1 MISRFNLTKSTFLPL
16 PYCIKTPQGQL
27 FSDSFHGSI
36 DSSQNPIP
44 SKLKLELT
52 KLFPTMFDHRVLELD
67 NVNVTNEIKSPQLQ
81 INLTLRCSS
90 METNRNYDFIKSQ
103 NIYVTQP
110 FSIPKLS
117 EHETITICDMDKVFV
132 SQLIRCP
139 AIHFNILPP
148 TISIVITSGH
158 NDLEV
163 SSDCEICSLTI
174 NGSTDEWTD
183 SLLSLGTNPS
193 HLVSF
198 GNLNAVIHQHED
210 LIDVVQVVIRENNA
224 IGLKHSIRSDER
236 NRKTLEIEMEGCDE
250 DDENLNN
257 SIITNTLSS
266 TRAYTAL
273 ETFDVKPLLR
283 PMVFDIK
290 LDEISKVILNDFTN
304 CTNDNT
310 WFTKR
315 DLIEICL
322 KLLDSDAEFDESVF
336 KVRATKSVSDVLV
349 QVIASFY
356 GLMVSPTAV
365 NSLINLWRSGKSDNS
380 LNSLQSRINNVLSS
394 SGLCQFADQANSLA
408 ELSHRLRLTYMG
420 PGGVTSR
427 SAELNLREI
436 QRWYFGKICP
446 IESPEGQGIGLVNE
460 FAMGA
465 IVDESGHIASPY
477 FKTYGGLISDQTVWL
492 NHFKLNRFV
501 MSPFWMYN
509 SKSTACVVRG
519 TPLLCHRD
527 SVNLNLVS
535 GSQLFSIS
543 VNLIP
548 FLHHNDPTRALMAA
562 NMYKQAVPLI
572 NPSPPLVGTGYENAA
587 IVATQH
593 NVLATSDCYVISA
606 NSSTIVVYDTFT
618 KVYKTYNLPIVR
630 RTNQDTCFRLRNVVK
645 PGQLLKSGDAIAEC
659 QSSSGNEMSLGV
671 NLNVA
676 FMCWGGFNYED
687 SVILSE
693 DVVAK
698 GLFQSLH
705 VIELST
711 EVLKTAYG
719 NEILTNKISS
729 IDSHHLTNLSDDG
742 LISIGASVTDGDV
755 LVGKLTPTALTH
767 FESMGDVVKI
777 LNIES
782 TKNSSIYAP
791 SNIEDATV
799 VDVAFTDA
807 NKEHQSKTAKVTNY
821 IDLALKLRLI
831 KQKFHQQVQKLC
843 VHNFPT
849 DELNWSNPIG
859 IEFWQTLNKLFE
871 IYNNDVKIATSSEI
885 SLGDNENLTEEEE
898 PPSES
903 NNWDDVQSDTLSIDN
918 EDDDESPSEVASN
931 FKSSKT
937 REDVVL
943 FKIKVKLLTCR
954 SIQAGDKVSGRHG
967 NKGVISRIV
976 PREDMPYTKSGM
988 PVDIILNPLGVPSR
1002 MNIGQILETQLGLI
1016 VSKWGDEFVQELKFH
1031 STSQNL
1037 QRSRETLSSKLRE
1050 VLPNFDTSDFNNKQV
1065 IEMAQQFTS
1074 GVPVS
1079 CPPFAKITEKRW
1091 TALRHRVRINNINS
1105 QTQLYDGLT
1114 GKPFNQ
1120 KTTVGKIYIFKLN
1133 HMVEDKMYFRSTG
1146 PYSSLTQQP
1155 TKGKAR
1161 KGGQRMGEMEV
1172 WALQG
1177 HGAAFFLKEAS
1188 TLKGDDVAIRS
1199 EFSPSVVASNLKLNT
1214 TWGESFLLLLSE
1226 LKSLCIEVVFNKP
1239 AHLEF

>member
-1 MISRFNLTKSTFLPL
+1 
-16 PYCIKTPQGQL
+16 
-27 FSDSFHGSI
+27 
-36 DSSQNPIP
+36 
-44 SKLKLELT
+44 
-52 KLFPTMFDHRVLELD
+52 
-67 NVNVTNEIKSPQLQ
+67 
-81 INLTLRCSS
+81 
-90 METNRNYDFIKSQ
+90 
-103 NIYVTQP
+103 
-110 FSIPKLS
+110 
-117 EHETITICDMDKVFV
+117 
-132 SQLIRCP
+132 
-139 AIHFNILPP
+139 
-148 TISIVITSGH
+148 
-158 NDLEV
+158 
-163 SSDCEICSLTI
+163 
-174 NGSTDEWTD
+174 
-183 SLLSLGTNPS
+183 
-193 HLVSF
+193 
-198 GNLNAVIHQHED
+198 
-210 LIDVVQVVIRENNA
+210 
-224 IGLKHSIRSDER
+224 
-236 NRKTLEIEMEGCDE
+236 
-250 DDENLNN
+250 
-257 SIITNTLSS
+257 
-266 TRAYTAL
+266 
-273 ETFDVKPLLR
+273 
-283 PMVFDIK
+283 
-290 LDEISKVILNDFTN
+290 
-304 CTNDNT
+304 
-310 WFTKR
+310 
-315 DLIEICL
+315 
-322 KLLDSDAEFDESVF
+322 
-336 KVRATKSVSDVLV
+336 
-349 QVIASFY
+349 
-356 GLMVSPTAV
+356 
-365 NSLINLWRSGKSDNS
+365 
-380 LNSLQSRINNVLSS
+380 
-394 SGLCQFADQANSLA
+394 
-408 ELSHRLRLTYMG
+408 
-420 PGGVTSR
+420 
-427 SAELNLREI
+427 
-436 QRWYFGKICP
+436 
-446 IESPEGQGIGLVNE
+446 
-460 FAMGA
+460 
-465 IVDESGHIASPY
+465 
-477 FKTYGGLISDQTVWL
+477 
-492 NHFKLNRFV
+492 
-501 MSPFWMYN
+501 
-509 SKSTACVVRG
+509 
-519 TPLLCHRD
+519 
-527 SVNLNLVS
+527 
-535 GSQLFSIS
+535 
-543 VNLIP
+543 
-548 FLHHNDPTRALMAA
+548 
-562 NMYKQAVPLI
+562 
-572 NPSPPLVGTGYENAA
+572 
-587 IVATQH
+587 
-593 NVLATSDCYVISA
+593 
-606 NSSTIVVYDTFT
+606 
-618 KVYKTYNLPIVR
+618 
-630 RTNQDTCFRLRNVVK
+630 
-645 PGQLLKSGDAIAEC
+645 
-659 QSSSGNEMSLGV
+659 
-671 NLNVA
+671 
-676 FMCWGGFNYED
+676 
-687 SVILSE
+687 
-693 DVVAK
+693 
-698 GLFQSLH
+698 
-705 VIELST
+705 
-711 EVLKTAYG
+711 
-719 NEILTNKISS
+719 
-729 IDSHHLTNLSDDG
+729 
-742 LISIGASVTDGDV
+742 
-755 LVGKLTPTALTH
+755 
-767 FESMGDVVKI
+767 MGDVVKI

-799 VDVAFTDA
+799 VDVTFTDA
-807 NKEHQSKTAKVTNY
+807 NKDHQSKTAKVTNY